1 MFVGQPPLQ
10 SGPCVFSEGDCAA
23 MDVLAANRSNNEE
36 RSGFLRMFKV
46 SHGSREG
53 KRIACSGSIT
63 VVTSPLASSTGKG
76 VRRGSQTLPHEFD
89 SHPRLQFP
97 QLRPQK
103 KPRHTQNRGRSS
115 ESGRM
120 NIRKHTPT
128 REIIWAGAAIRCT
141 ATRTRSKR
149 TQESMRWIVARRQCF
164 LAAPGLR
171 RDQLTYSC
179 PMAPSKNCAS

>member
-46 SHGSREG
+46 SHDSKEG

-63 VVTSPLASSTGKG
+63 VVTSPLDSSTRNG
-76 VRRGSQTLPHEFD
+76 VRRGSQNLHREFD

-97 QLRPQK
+97 HCGLSRADVLCSVLSAIYLY
-103 KPRHTQNRGRSS
+103 RRERC
-115 ESGRM
+115 
-120 NIRKHTPT
+120 IRLKF
-128 REIIWAGAAIRCT
+128 
-141 ATRTRSKR
+141 
-149 TQESMRWIVARRQCF
+149 Q
-164 LAAPGLR
+164 
-171 RDQLTYSC
+171 
-179 PMAPSKNCAS
+179 